1 VTTPAT
7 VELASRGIGPGYMTN
22 EAVSGPTFDDLLARH
37 QAEIYRYALQLT
49 RNPADADDLYQETM
63 MKAYRA
69 FDRLDPASNYRAWL
83 YKIASNSFLSGRRK
97 ANRESPL
104 DGTFELSLTAAP
116 VDHAAKL
123 DAADLLREVERFV
136 AALPDKQR
144 LALIMRKYHE
154 LGYDEIAANLKCSE
168 AAARA
173 NVHEALRKLRTCFGE
188 RL

>member
-1 VTTPAT
+1 
-7 VELASRGIGPGYMTN
+7 
-22 EAVSGPTFDDLLARH
+22 
-37 QAEIYRYALQLT
+37 
-49 RNPADADDLYQETM
+49 

-69 FDRLDPASNYRAWL
+69 FGRLDSSSNYRAWL
-83 YKIASNSFLSGRRK
+83 YKIATNAFLSGRRK

-104 DGTFELSLTAAP
+104 DGEIELNLAAAP

-123 DAADLLREVERFV
+123 DAANLLREVERFV

-144 LALIMRKYHE
+144 LAMIMRKYHE
-154 LGYDEIAANLKCSE
+154 LGYGEIAANLKCSE

-173 NVHEALRKLRTCFGE
+173 NVHEALRKLRTCFGD